1 MSGHQ
6 WTFPP
11 PQIEERGGR
20 RVRLAVP
27 PTPSEQIDLQ
37 EYRPPPERPTLQ
49 GIPLSL
55 SPQVWKFVPLVFIIS
70 KSFKIGVCKMYT

>member
-37 EYRPPPERPTLQ
+37 EYRPPPERPALQ
-49 GIPLSL
+49 RIPIPTSLEVCSIGIHY
-55 SPQVWKFVPLVFIIS
+55 
-70 KSFKIGVCKMYT
+70 FKIF